1 MSTTWTYKLI
11 PELPAPSQELI
22 DLVDFEFRPESNN
35 TSTMG
40 LRELKDWN
48 GYNGPALR
56 NMRRIEE
63 PFQSAF
69 DAWIRK
75 NVTEAYQNSSLMY
88 CHGGEFA
95 KLATSTGA
103 HTDFTRDY
111 VLMYNLDTGGES
123 AELVFW
129 KEKNQDLIRPRG
141 TQCGD
146 YQNLEMVSRVTG
158 PSNVWYLA
166 NTRILHSTEN
176 VTGRR
181 LNLQISFDT
190 ELPES
195 ITNVIQRQR

>member
-1 MSTTWTYKLI
+1 MNNILTYRLM
-11 PELPAPSQELI
+11 PELPPPPQELV
-22 DLVDFEFRPESNN
+22 DLVDFDFRPETNN

-40 LRELKDWN
+40 IRELKDWA

-69 DAWIRK
+69 DTWIRK
-75 NVTEAYQNSSLMY
+75 NITEHYQNSSLMY
-88 CHGGEFA
+88 CHGGDFA
-95 KLATSTGA
+95 AGATSTGA

-111 VLMYNLDTGGES
+111 VLMYNLDTGGDA

-129 KEKNQDLIRPRG
+129 KERGQDLIRPRA

-146 YQNLEMVSRVTG
+146 YQNLEIVDSVAG
-158 PSNVWYLA
+158 PANVWYLT

-190 ELPES
+190 ELPAGFL
-195 ITNVIQRQR
+195 

>member
-1 MSTTWTYKLI
+1 MNKNFTYRLM
-11 PELPAPSQELI
+11 PELPAPPQSLI
-22 DLVDFEFRPESNN
+22 DLVDFGFRPESNN

-40 LRELKDWN
+40 TRELKDWK

-69 DAWIRK
+69 DTWIKENITK
-75 NVTEAYQNSSLMY
+75 NYQNSSLMY
-88 CHGGEFA
+88 CHGGSFA
-95 KLATSTGA
+95 AGAASTGA

-111 VLMYNLDTGGES
+111 VLMYNLDVGGDD

-129 KEKNQDLIRPRG
+129 KEKGHDLIRARA

-146 YQNLEMVSRVTG
+146 YQSLEMVDSVPG
-158 PSNVWYLA
+158 PASVWYLT

-176 VTGRR
+176 VTGVR

-190 ELPES
+190 EVPQELL
-195 ITNVIQRQR
+195 